1 MPARSSEAYVL
12 RTYPYQEGDLIVSF
26 FTRDQGK
33 LRGTAKRARRMKSP
47 FGSALERLSQVRV
60 SYYQRENAELVRLDG
75 AELIQ
80 SQFALAA
87 SYEAGVALDYIAEVS
102 EQLLPPAEPN
112 ERFYRLLN
120 AVLEDLR
127 ANAASALLPAVWRAA
142 TYFTYW
148 AVRLSGFL
156 PELALSES
164 SRRLARAI
172 ATKPVAALAELEW
185 TRDTAADLRR
195 ALEKEIESHIERRLV
210 TVPLLEAL

>member
-12 RTYPYQEGDLIVSF
+12 RTYPYKEGDLIVSF

-33 LRGTAKRARRMKSP
+33 LRGAAKRARRLKSP
-47 FGSALERLSQVRV
+47 FGSALERLSRVRV
-60 SYYQRENAELVRLDG
+60 AYYQRENAELVRIDG
-75 AELIQ
+75 AELVE

-120 AVLEDLR
+120 AVLGDLR
-127 ANAASALLPAVWRAA
+127 ACADERLPAAVWRAA
-142 TYFTYW
+142 TYFTFW

-156 PELALSES
+156 PELKTGEAD
-164 SRRLARAI
+164 RQLARTMAV
-172 ATKPVAALAELEW
+172 TPVEALGGLDW
-185 TRDTAADLRR
+185 TRAMGLELRR
-195 ALEKEIESHIERRLV
+195 ALQREIESHIERRLA
-210 TVPLLEAL
+210 TVALLEAL

>member
-12 RTYPYQEGDLIVSF
+12 RTYPYKEGDLIVSF

-33 LRGTAKRARRMKSP
+33 LRGAAKRARRMKSP
-47 FGSALERLSQVRV
+47 FGSALERLSRIRV
-60 SYYQRENAELVRLDG
+60 AYYQRENAELVRIDG
-75 AELIQ
+75 AELVE
-80 SQFALAA
+80 SQFALTA

-120 AVLEDLR
+120 AVLADLR
-127 ANAASALLPAVWRAA
+127 ASEAARLRGAVWRGA
-142 TYFTYW
+142 TYFTFW

-156 PELALSES
+156 PELRLSEAD
-164 SRRLARAI
+164 RQLARAMS
-172 ATKPVAALAELEW
+172 ATPVEALGELEW
-185 TRDTAADLRR
+185 TRATGQDLRR
-195 ALEKEIESHIERRLV
+195 ALQKEIESHIERRLV

>member
-47 FGSALERLSQVRV
+47 FGSALERLSRVRMT
-60 SYYQRENAELVRLDG
+60 YYQRENAELVRLDG
-75 AELIQ
+75 AELIET
-80 SQFALAA
+80 QFVLAA

-112 ERFYRLLN
+112 EKFYRLLN
-120 AVLEDLR
+120 AVLADLR
-127 ANAASALLPAVWRAA
+127 SGAHGHLQAALWRAV
-142 TYFTYW
+142 TYFTFW

-156 PELALSES
+156 PELKVGDPD
-164 SRRLARAI
+164 RQLARAM
-172 ATKPVAALAELEW
+172 AVTPVEALAGLEW
-185 TRDTAADLRR
+185 SSATGAGLRR
-195 ALEKEIESHIERRLV
+195 FLQREIESHVERRLA

>member
-12 RTYPYQEGDLIVSF
+12 RTYPYKEGDLIVSF

-33 LRGTAKRARRMKSP
+33 LRGAAKRARRMKSP
-47 FGSALERLSQVRV
+47 FGSALERLSRIRV
-60 SYYQRENAELVRLDG
+60 AYYQRENAELVRIDG
-75 AELIQ
+75 AELVE

-120 AVLEDLR
+120 AVLADLR
-127 ANAASALLPAVWRAA
+127 ASETGRLGGSVWRGA
-142 TYFTYW
+142 TYFTFW

-156 PELALSES
+156 PELKIGEAD
-164 SRRLARAI
+164 RQLARAMSV
-172 ATKPVAALAELEW
+172 TPVEALGELEW
-185 TRDTAADLRR
+185 TRATGQDLRR
-195 ALEKEIESHIERRLV
+195 ALQKEIESHIERRLV

>member
-33 LRGTAKRARRMKSP
+33 LRGAAKRARRMKSP
-47 FGSALERLSQVRV
+47 FGSALERLSRVRA
-60 SYYQRENAELVRLDG
+60 SYYQRENAELVRMDG
-75 AELIQ
+75 AELIE

-112 ERFYRLLN
+112 EKFYRLLN
-120 AVLEDLR
+120 AVLADLR
-127 ANAASALLPAVWRAA
+127 AAPEGQLPAAMWRAV
-142 TYFTYW
+142 TYFTFW
-148 AVRLSGFL
+148 AVRLSGIL
-156 PELALSES
+156 PELKVGETD
-164 SRRLARAI
+164 RQLARAM
-172 ATKPVAALAELEW
+172 AVTPVEALAELEW
-185 TRDTAADLRR
+185 TRATGAGLRR
-195 ALEKEIESHIERRLV
+195 FLQREIESHVERKLA